1 MDYEEALMI
10 KTAWYY
16 YLENMTQQK
25 ISELLGISRIR
36 VIKLLEK
43 ARQTGII
50 QFKIRE
56 DSASRM
62 QVERELAAAYGL
74 KDVFVV
80 PSVPDGDLNET
91 IAKAAA
97 MYISGRLT
105 DNCFINMGYGD
116 TPSRVLNN
124 LATMTERPISCV
136 SLTGGVNYYLPNT
149 RSNIFNIKLYL
160 IPAPLLASTKEMV
173 AAMRNEESVME
184 ISRMV
189 KLSSMTVVGIGG
201 MQDDATILRSNI
213 LTKNDFLYWEMQ
225 GAVGD
230 VLSHFLDKDG
240 NPVETDIEDRLISTP
255 LATLKELENVIGVA
269 AGSHKVD
276 AIRAVLRGKYLDVL
290 ITDEATALQL
300 SLIHILAASTGSTI
314 CVICKNNMVSLPAGA
329 QTCPASI
336 RPHGRGPPAPRV
348 PGHEK
353 TSRRGA
359 AARRGKERESPGRAP
374 PAACLLY

>member
-1 MDYEEALMI
+1 MRGDGAPVSYTHLDVY
-10 KTAWYY
+10 K
-16 YLENMTQQK
+16 
-25 ISELLGISRIR
+25 
-36 VIKLLEK
+36 
-43 ARQTGII
+43 RQ
-50 QFKIRE
+50 
-56 DSASRM
+56 

-213 LTKNDFLYWEMQ
+213 LTKNDFLY
-225 GAVGD
+225 
-230 VLSHFLDKDG
+230 L
-240 NPVETDIEDRLISTP
+240 ETVSYT
-255 LATLKELENVIGVA
+255 
-269 AGSHKVD
+269 H
-276 AIRAVLRGKYLDVL
+276 LDVYKRQ
-290 ITDEATALQL
+290 TMGTGQAATISSKFSQ
-300 SLIHILAASTGSTI
+300 
-314 CVICKNNMVSLPAGA
+314 
-329 QTCPASI
+329 
-336 RPHGRGPPAPRV
+336 
-348 PGHEK
+348 
-353 TSRRGA
+353 
-359 AARRGKERESPGRAP
+359 
-374 PAACLLY
+374 